1 MVEVD
6 EIQRTEF
13 YLLLALQ
20 DGFDTFALFGRN
32 ERHGILRT
40 QAQMAGTVVRRQP
53 EFDLGPIG
61 GVPPMTRQNETL
73 LMPGQMPAL
82 ESSSIAWILVGEPVP
97 CSVDC
102 PTVERW
108 QSVHSV
114 GPDHS
119 LLSSYR
125 LLTP

>member
-61 GVPPMTRQNETL
+61 GVSPMTRQNETL
-73 LMPGQMPAL
+73 LMPGQIPTL
-82 ESSSIAWILVGEPVP
+82 ESPFLPLILVGARGIRTKR
-97 CSVDC
+97 S
-102 PTVERW
+102 
-108 QSVHSV
+108 SV
-114 GPDHS
+114 GLHRQAFLKAVAQS
-119 LLSSYR
+119 ECIFMRLLS
-125 LLTP
+125 